1 MIYTDYI
8 TGILGRFEGKGYSK
22 GYVPCKG
29 GTFYGTGEKGEPFGA
44 SGVTIATGVDLGQ
57 QTKDRLKS
65 MGVSEETIR
74 VLSPYLGLKTQ
85 AAVDALRNTPLT
97 ITGDQVE
104 EIDRAVHNRYINET
118 AAMFGPLFEAAPKQ
132 VQAVAVSLHYQF
144 GIPRRTAS
152 PGLGLAW
159 DAMRKGDYTA
169 AAVCLTDPKGWS
181 IEHRQYL
188 VRRQ

>member
-1 MIYTDYI
+1 MITMKC
-8 TGILGRFEGKGYSK
+8 F
-22 GYVPCKG
+22 PAAP
-29 GTFYGTGEKGEPFGA
+29 GT
-44 SGVTIATGVDLGQ
+44 
-57 QTKDRLKS
+57 
-65 MGVSEETIR
+65 EERCIH
-74 VLSPYLGLKTQ
+74 
-85 AAVDALRNTPLT
+85 PLT
-97 ITGDQVE
+97 VTGDQVE

-169 AAVCLTDPKGWS
+169 AAVCLTDPRGWS

-188 VRRQ
+188 VRRQAEAALLKEI